1 MAQHLIQAKNQ
12 QGTTMK
18 ITTGFIAAATLA
30 TLVSISGC
38 DNFCFGDN
46 AVCFLEDIDIKERQ
60 YQPESGM
67 FMVTLEAD
75 GEFNSH
81 QFTLGDLQTIEEL
94 SFGIRDAKVLRSY
107 TAVKKVHTLNADAL
121 KTYQQEYVLPGK
133 ECPVSFMH
141 QNLQSM
147 LLIPASDAVAKQL
160 EFFDI
165 PFDGK
170 GTPFKL
176 RGHYMQHKHSYF
188 IDGGKTFTLDLP
200 TYENAMSNF
209 GSARHTFNYFLVTE
223 VYP

>member
-1 MAQHLIQAKNQ
+1 
-12 QGTTMK
+12 MK
-18 ITTGFIAAATLA
+18 IPKGFIAVATL
-30 TLVSISGC
+30 TILINLSGC

-46 AVCFLEDIDIKERQ
+46 AVCFLEDIEIKERM
-60 YQPESGM
+60 YQPEADT
-67 FMVTLEAD
+67 FTVTLEAD

-94 SFGIRDAKVLRSY
+94 SFGMRDAKVLRSY
-107 TAVKKVHTLNADAL
+107 TAIKKVHTLNAAAL
-121 KTYQQEYVLPGK
+121 KTYQQEYVIPGK
-133 ECPVSFMH
+133 DCPVSFMH

-147 LLIPASDAVAKQL
+147 LLIPANDAVAKQL
-160 EFFDI
+160 ELFDI

-176 RGHYMQHKHSYF
+176 RGHYMQHKQSYF
-188 IDGGKTFTLDLP
+188 IDDGKTFTLSLP

-209 GSARHTFNYFLVTE
+209 GSARHSFIYFLVTE

>member
-1 MAQHLIQAKNQ
+1 
-12 QGTTMK
+12 MK
-18 ITTGFIAAATLA
+18 ITRGFIAAATLA

-46 AVCFLEDIDIKERQ
+46 AVCFMDDIEIKERI
-60 YQPESGM
+60 YQPEANT
-67 FMVTLEAD
+67 FTVTLDAE

-81 QFTLGDLQTIEEL
+81 QFTLGELQTIDEL
-94 SFGIRDAKVLRSY
+94 SFGIRDASVLRKY
-107 TAVKKVHTLNADAL
+107 AAVKKVHTLNAAAL
-121 KTYQQEYVLPGK
+121 KTYQQEYVIPGK

-147 LLIPASDAVAKQL
+147 LLIPANDAVAKQL
-160 EFFDI
+160 EYYDI

-176 RGHYMQHKHSYF
+176 SGHYMQHKHSYF
-188 IDGGKTFTLDLP
+188 IDDGKTFTLTLP
-200 TYENAMSNF
+200 NYESAMSNF
-209 GSARHTFNYFLVTE
+209 GSARHTFIYFLVTE